1 MPSYTDYP
9 KAASAN
15 AKKAIEWRD
24 KYGRD
29 VVKGGTRV
37 GWARA
42 NQLANREP
50 ISYDT
55 VKRMS
60 AFNRHRK
67 NAEVDP
73 KYKSEPWRDNGYIA
87 WLIWGGTEGVDWAIR
102 KVKQVEEETKNMA
115 TSHKCIHAN
124 LNEHDDALEMFVTGE
139 IGWDM
144 TGEDFIKELAYVN
157 KHYKEKKKKMYIYS
171 GGGSLIDA
179 IAIYDYIKATGT
191 KIDIYGFGMVG
202 SAATIIQAAGT
213 KKYLGENSD
222 YFIHRAFYSGYGEV
236 SEEMQAELDRK
247 NEQIINIYKS
257 ITGLGKDKIRELL
270 DAGDKQRCMSAKEAA
285 SYGFI
290 DEVIKTNAIKN
301 TYDKLINYNKP
312 KRNMS
317 ILNTLR
323 NFFINTNEEQ
333 LAQMEK
339 EMLNEASA
347 LEAPVAEVPAT
358 PEVDTPE
365 VEQDAPEAVV
375 ETVEPVAEVEA
386 TTEEVVNTEVEE
398 LTTKL
403 EAETTAKEELATTV
417 DTLTA
422 KLEELTKKFE
432 TLATEKATEKLE
444 ENTEVEAT
452 NELTVEANKKKNNI
466 ITTERGSLAKAF
478 AKFAVTT
485 NAQRTKKDLLK

>member
-9 KAASAN
+9 KAASNN

-102 KVKQVEEETKNMA
+102 KVKQVEESKNMA
-115 TSHKCIHAN
+115 TTHKCIHAN

-144 TGEDFIKELAYVN
+144 TGEDFIKELAYIN

-270 DAGDKQRCMSAKEAA
+270 DAGDKQKCMSAKEAA

-290 DEVIKTNAIKN
+290 DEVIKTNSIKN
-301 TYDKLINYNKP
+301 TYDKLINYYKP
-312 KRNMS
+312 ERNMS

-323 NFFINTNEEQ
+323 NFFINTPAEQ
-333 LAQMEK
+333 LADMEK
-339 EMLNEASA
+339 EILNEAQA
-347 LEAPVAEVPAT
+347 LEQPKTEV
-358 PEVDTPE
+358 
-365 VEQDAPEAVV
+365 EAVV
-375 ETVEPVAEVEA
+375 ETPEVETEATTEVEA
-386 TTEEVVNTEVEE
+386 TVETTEVEETVEEVVNTEMVE
-398 LTTKL
+398 LTQKL
-403 EAETTAKEELATTV
+403 EAETTAKEELAQTV
-417 DTLTA
+417 TDLTA
-422 KLEELTKKFE
+422 KLEELSKKFE
-432 TLATEKATEKLE
+432 NLATEKAEQKLE
-444 ENTEVEAT
+444 ESTEVETT
-452 NELTVEANKKKNNI
+452 NELTIEANKKKTNNI